1 MMKFWNRR
9 SSFSRR
15 MCLRILLTAPC
26 LISILVAQSNSA
38 APVSPGQAQTSFSVH
53 SSLHKLASPYRPS
66 GMPGSAHSYYQ
77 MNLGIDPVE
86 VKQVSSGLMIR
97 FSYRVVNEEK
107 AKLLTDKKLEP
118 YLLDERAHVKL
129 VIPTL
134 EKVGQL
140 RQTGM
145 LENGKIYW
153 MVFSNKGEYVKVGA
167 RFSIVI
173 GTTRLDGLV
182 VE

>member
-26 LISILVAQSNSA
+26 LISTLVAQSNSA

-66 GMPGSAHSYYQ
+66 GMPGSARSYYQ

-140 RQTGM
+140 RQTGA
-145 LENGKIYW
+145 LENGKTYW
-153 MVFSNKGEYVKVGA
+153 MVFSNKGEYVRVGD
-167 RFSIVI
+167 RVSVVM
-173 GTTRLDGLV
+173 GNVRVDGLV

>member
-1 MMKFWNRR
+1 
-9 SSFSRR
+9 
-15 MCLRILLTAPC
+15 
-26 LISILVAQSNSA
+26 
-38 APVSPGQAQTSFSVH
+38 
-53 SSLHKLASPYRPS
+53 
-66 GMPGSAHSYYQ
+66 
-77 MNLGIDPVE
+77 
-86 VKQVSSGLMIR
+86 MIR

-167 RFSIVI
+167 RVSIVI

>member
-1 MMKFWNRR
+1 
-9 SSFSRR
+9 
-15 MCLRILLTAPC
+15 
-26 LISILVAQSNSA
+26 
-38 APVSPGQAQTSFSVH
+38 
-53 SSLHKLASPYRPS
+53 
-66 GMPGSAHSYYQ
+66 MPGSARSYYQ

-167 RFSIVI
+167 RVSIVI

>member
-1 MMKFWNRR
+1 MTFRYRR
-9 SSFSRR
+9 PSISRR
-15 MCLRILLTAPC
+15 VCFRILLAALC
-26 LISILVAQSNSA
+26 LFPPLVAQSNSA
-38 APVSPGQAQTSFSVH
+38 APVSPGQAQTFPSPPTTVH
-53 SSLHKLASPYRPS
+53 KPASPYRPTGLTS
-66 GMPGSAHSYYQ
+66 SARSFYQ

-97 FSYRVVNEEK
+97 FSYRVVDEEK

-134 EKVGQL
+134 EKIGQL
-140 RQTGM
+140 RQTGT
-145 LENGKIYW
+145 LENGKTYW
-153 MVFSNKGEYVKVGA
+153 MVFSNKGEYVKVGD
-167 RFSIVI
+167 RVSIVI
-173 GTTRLDGLV
+173 GATRLDGLV